1 MLKIVR
7 DLFRYNREFAIGAII
22 ALLVLGMAALSAV

>member
-7 DLFRYNREFAIGAII
+7 DLLRYNREFAIGAIL
-22 ALLVLGMAALSAV
+22 AVLVLGMAGLSFF